1 VRRRDKSGL
10 FIAVLIFIA
19 IGAMDTDAGASR
31 ETGVGEAGSGAMIDH
46 IIGGVIIY
54 GVSGSGGTCAG
65 TTRTEDAVIG
75 GVMTGDSII
84 EINVIGG
91 LDRICGSRGS
101 IRQFDKE
108 GGLSDDGRGR

>member
-1 VRRRDKSGL
+1 
-10 FIAVLIFIA
+10 
-19 IGAMDTDAGASR
+19 
-31 ETGVGEAGSGAMIDH
+31 MIDH

-75 GVMTGDSII
+75 GLMTVDSII